1 MTTQR
6 IALVGAGLAG
16 CECALQLA
24 RRGFAVTLFEQKP
37 EAYSPAH
44 SMPQL
49 AELVCS
55 NSLRSD
61 ELASGVGL
69 IKQELRELG
78 SALMAVA
85 DATRVP
91 AGKALAVDRELFA
104 GKVTELV
111 EAEPNITLVRKAIAD
126 LDDPALEGFERVV
139 ISAGPLASESL
150 SASIARAVG
159 AEHLYF
165 YDAIAPIVAADSIDM
180 GIAFW
185 GSRYGE
191 PGEGDYLNCP
201 MNEDEYKAFYQGL
214 LDGEK
219 VASREFE
226 QEKHFEGCMPV
237 EALAARGE
245 KTLAFGPLKPVGFT
259 DPRTGRRPFALLQ
272 LRPEN
277 GNKTM
282 FNLVGCQTKLT
293 YPAQAVCFRKVPGL
307 EHAEFVR
314 FGSMHRNTYVN
325 APVSL
330 NEELALKSRP
340 NVHLAGQITGVEG
353 YVESIACGLWVGQML
368 AAKLAGRSLPKPP
381 ATTALGALLNHLSTP
396 AKHFQPSN
404 VHFGLMP
411 EPELIKKSTEDGVGK
426 KKPAVQKGRF
436 KIAKSD
442 DDKMLAFGWANVSIT
457 ADGELIEDYQEDI
470 IEPEELESAAYK
482 FAELY
487 REGGEM
493 HERGG
498 AAVLIESVVFTEEKM
513 KAMGIPEGTL
523 PVGWWIGFKVLDED
537 VWEKVKSGEYPMFS
551 IEGEAERVE
560 VEEE

>member
-180 GIAFW
+180 SIAFW

-201 MNEDEYKAFYQGL
+201 MNEDEYRAFYQGL

-226 QEKHFEGCMPV
+226 QEILRAVCPWRR
-237 EALAARGE
+237 LPRAARRRWPSVRSSLWASQIRAPGGV
-245 KTLAFGPLKPVGFT
+245 LSRCFSFA
-259 DPRTGRRPFALLQ
+259 PRTGTRRCSIWWAA
-272 LRPEN
+272 RP
-277 GNKTM
+277 
-282 FNLVGCQTKLT
+282 
-293 YPAQAVCFRKVPGL
+293 
-307 EHAEFVR
+307 
-314 FGSMHRNTYVN
+314 S
-325 APVSL
+325 
-330 NEELALKSRP
+330 
-340 NVHLAGQITGVEG
+340 
-353 YVESIACGLWVGQML
+353 
-368 AAKLAGRSLPKPP
+368 
-381 ATTALGALLNHLSTP
+381 
-396 AKHFQPSN
+396 
-404 VHFGLMP
+404 
-411 EPELIKKSTEDGVGK
+411 
-426 KKPAVQKGRF
+426 
-436 KIAKSD
+436 
-442 DDKMLAFGWANVSIT
+442 
-457 ADGELIEDYQEDI
+457 
-470 IEPEELESAAYK
+470 
-482 FAELY
+482 
-487 REGGEM
+487 
-493 HERGG
+493 
-498 AAVLIESVVFTEEKM
+498 
-513 KAMGIPEGTL
+513 
-523 PVGWWIGFKVLDED
+523 
-537 VWEKVKSGEYPMFS
+537 
-551 IEGEAERVE
+551 
-560 VEEE
+560 